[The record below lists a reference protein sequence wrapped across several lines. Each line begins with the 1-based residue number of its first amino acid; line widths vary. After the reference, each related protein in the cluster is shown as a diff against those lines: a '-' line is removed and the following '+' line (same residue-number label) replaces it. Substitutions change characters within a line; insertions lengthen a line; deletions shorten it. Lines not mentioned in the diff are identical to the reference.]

1 MKWRNIYLIFNLI
14 LFTTS
19 SMFAKDWKI
28 KKKKS
33 ERSEMVNVL
42 QRNMSAVIPNT
53 SSHRALEEEESSGF
67 VLHVEELRHNNSAAS
82 LSHHKEQKNTAQ
94 GFPHP

>member
-1 MKWRNIYLIFNLI
+1 MEKYLPYFQSDFVHDFIDVCQRLE
-14 LFTTS
+14 
-19 SMFAKDWKI
+19 D

-33 ERSEMVNVL
+33 ERSGMVNVL